1 MSLSH
6 PFSDHDGGTDTDRL
20 DRWIDA
26 VQRLTPL
33 LVVATL
39 AITVV
44 VLISVNSRNDDDEA
58 AACRSLY
65 ANEVNA
71 ANANVSK
78 IIGQGLYAVAQNDSA
93 LLATVAAQFPDAA
106 KASETALARQR
117 SAIQLNKDDPEAFLE
132 QCRALP

>member
-20 DRWIDA
+20 DRWIDT
-26 VQRLTPL
+26 VQRLTLL

-39 AITVV
+39 AITVI

-93 LLATVAAQFPDAA
+93 LLATVAAQFPPAA
-106 KASETALARQR
+106 KATETALARQR
-117 SAIQLNKDDPEAFLE
+117 RAIQLNKDDPEAFLE

>member
-26 VQRLTPL
+26 VQPLTPL

-39 AITVV
+39 AITVI
-44 VLISVNSRNDDDEA
+44 VLISVNSRNDDEA

-93 LLATVAAQFPDAA
+93 LLATVAAQFPPAA
-106 KASETALARQR
+106 KATETALARQR
-117 SAIQLNKDDPEAFLE
+117 RAIQLNKDDPEAFLE

>member
-6 PFSDHDGGTDTDRL
+6 PFKAHDGGTDTDRL

-26 VQRLTPL
+26 VQPLTPL

-39 AITVV
+39 AITVI
-44 VLISVNSRNDDDEA
+44 VLISVNSRNDDEA